1 MKKTI
6 GIVLI
11 LLIGVYLTYRLVNKA
26 PSSELTTNEQMVE
39 IMNSGQ
45 CLACHNL
52 NPDKPFYASWPIV
65 GKIVMADIIK
75 AQSEIDLTS
84 AYNALI
90 NGEKVD
96 VVSLNKIEKT
106 IMDDNMPQAKYYL
119 AHWGSSI
126 NRAEKQMVLNWAK
139 EHRATYYNNNLVADK
154 WKNEPVQPI
163 PDKLETD
170 ENKVRLGKMLY
181 YSTLLSA
188 DNTISCASCHDFDKG
203 GTDNRPFSVGYLEQV
218 GGVNAPTVFNAYFNF
233 VQFWD
238 GRAENLAAQAAGP
251 PLNPIEMAS
260 KDFDEICTKL
270 AGNQEIAMTFNEV
283 YPDGITEKNI
293 CDAIAEFEK
302 TLLTPNCPFDQYL
315 KGDDNAISE
324 NAKSGYELFKKY
336 NCATCHGGINIGG
349 QSYELLGLKA
359 DYFKDRG
366 TTLTEEDYGRGK
378 QEEDI
383 YYDHRFKTPTLR
395 NLTLT
400 APYFHDATQATIE
413 DAVKAMMKYEIG
425 KNISE
430 DEVKLLVEFLETL
443 TGEIPQ
449 K

>member
-11 LLIGVYLTYRLVNKA
+11 LLVGVYLTYRLVNRA
-26 PSSELTTNEQMVE
+26 PSSELTTDEQMVE
-39 IMNSGQ
+39 IIKSGH

-52 NPDKPFYASWPIV
+52 TPEEPFYASWPII
-65 GKIVMADIIK
+65 GKVVKDDIVR
-75 AQSEIDLTS
+75 AQNEIDLST
-84 AYNALI
+84 AFNALQ

-106 IMDDNMPQAKYYL
+106 IMDGNMPQAKYYL
-119 AHWGSSI
+119 AHWGTSI
-126 NRAEKQMVLNWAK
+126 NRAEKQMVQNWAR
-139 EHRATYYNNNLVADK
+139 EHRAKFYNNDLVAEK

-163 PDKLETD
+163 PDQIETD
-170 ENKVRLGKMLY
+170 PQKVSLGKLLY
-181 YSTLLSA
+181 YSTLLSK
-188 DNTISCASCHDFDKG
+188 DNTISCSSCHDFDKG
-203 GTDNRPFSVGYLEQV
+203 GTDNLPFSVGYMEQV

-251 PLNPIEMAS
+251 PLTPIEMAS
-260 KDFDEICTKL
+260 TDFNEICEKL
-270 AGNQEIAMTFNEV
+270 AGNPEIANAFNEV
-283 YPDGITEKNI
+283 YSDGITEKNI

-302 TLLTPNCPFDQYL
+302 TLLTPNCPFDKYL

-349 QSYELLGLKA
+349 QSYELLGLEE

-366 TTLTEEDYGRGK
+366 TELNEEDYGRGK
-378 QEEDI
+378 QEEST

-395 NLTLT
+395 NISLT
-400 APYFHDATQATIE
+400 APYFHDASQATIK
-413 DAVKAMMKYEIG
+413 DAVSAMLKYEVG
-425 KNISE
+425 KTISE
-430 DEVKLLVEFLETL
+430 EELNLIVEYLETL